1 MPTPR
6 SNSNVFTRSTGRVCG
21 IYMNDVSIALI
32 GSGFVAEFYMQGL
45 ANVHGHR
52 VVANYS
58 REKTRAETFAQRWSI
73 PEPVMDLGKLIGRTD
88 IGLYIIALPNEAHLP
103 VSLELSR
110 ARKNQVCTKPLG
122 RTRAEA
128 RTMLDAARASGALHG
143 YAETE
148 VFAPCVVKAR
158 QTIEQRN
165 SWFGR
170 VHFHGCDPRHTH
182 CGLHHE
188 FGRLCR
194 REGGH

>member
-1 MPTPR
+1 
-6 SNSNVFTRSTGRVCG
+6 
-21 IYMNDVSIALI
+21 MNDVSIALI

-122 RTRAEA
+122 DGLRWEA
-128 RTMLDAARASGALHG
+128 R
-143 YAETE
+143 
-148 VFAPCVVKAR
+148 
-158 QTIEQRN
+158 
-165 SWFGR
+165 
-170 VHFHGCDPRHTH
+170 
-182 CGLHHE
+182 
-188 FGRLCR
+188 
-194 REGGH
+194 